1 MINCLVTTQAADL
14 SWFNAYHPY
23 ADHLTWLSQ
32 LVTRFPGN
40 SEVITAGSSYQG
52 REITGIHIYGSG
64 GKGSKPAVIF
74 HGTVHAREWITTMT
88 TEYIAYTLLN
98 NYANST
104 EVKGYVDKY
113 DFYIFP
119 VVNPDGF
126 VYTQTT
132 QRLWRKNRQ
141 PTSGSTCIGHDI
153 NRNWNAYWA
162 VTGGASTNPC
172 DETFKG
178 INYSSC
184 LLQLNV

>member
-1 MINCLVTTQAADL
+1 M

-23 ADHLTWLSQ
+23 ADHLVWLSQ
-32 LVTRFPGN
+32 VAAKFPAN
-40 SEVITAGSSYQG
+40 SEIITAGTSYQG
-52 REITGIHIYGSG
+52 RQITGIHIYGSG
-64 GKGSKPAVIF
+64 GKGSKPAAIF

-88 TEYIAYTLLN
+88 AEYVAYSLLN

-104 EVKGYVDKY
+104 EVKSYVDKY

-126 VYTQTT
+126 VYTQST

-141 PTSGSTCIGHDI
+141 PTTGSTCVGHDI
-153 NRNWNAYWA
+153 NRNWNSFWA
-162 VTGGASTNPC
+162 VAGGASTNPC

-178 INYSSC
+178 MEH
-184 LLQLNV
+184 LL